1 MTQIWPIFLGIL
13 IIVILILIFKEKDH
27 FFFVKALVLFAGML
41 LFSTVNFLIFFFIS
55 FLFIR
60 TDDILKLG
68 NLFVLLGILVIIS
81 GILLYIGLRLFNKIF
96 PLSVT
101 TLTLIEY
108 YIQWTLIYVTVYQA
122 IFSNVKKITSV
133 AHYIRVGNFLDPNL
147 FVVIILPSF
156 ISAWIAV
163 VLFKRYRR
171 TI

>member
-13 IIVILILIFKEKDH
+13 VAVILGLVFKEKEH
-27 FFFVKALVLFAGML
+27 FYFVKALILFAGML
-41 LFSTVNFLIFFFIS
+41 IFSTINFLIFFFIS

-60 TDDILKLG
+60 TDHVLKLG
-68 NLFVLLGILVIIS
+68 NLFFLIGILVIIS
-81 GILLYIGLRLFNKIF
+81 GILLYVGLRLFNKIF

-133 AHYIRVGNFLDPNL
+133 AHYIKVGNFLDPNL

-163 VLFKRYRR
+163 VLFKRHCKA
-171 TI
+171 I

>member
-1 MTQIWPIFLGIL
+1 MTQVWPIFLGIL
-13 IIVILILIFKEKDH
+13 IIVILTLIFKEKDH

-60 TDDILKLG
+60 TDHILKLG

-81 GILLYIGLRLFNKIF
+81 GILLYIGLRLFNKVF

-171 TI
+171 AI